1 MIEEFRRSSFSQR
14 WPCYRRATD
23 LVFKPIVGSAALV
36 VLWGC
41 GSAGGAESE
50 VQSRPSAAVSASGA
64 ALSSASALNA
74 NNSAP
79 KKARPKGGTRFA
91 ETLSVRQF
99 LKGNI
104 HTHTLRSDGDSE
116 PRDVVRRYRDN
127 GYAFLIIT
135 DHNSRTDPN
144 ELASEVRPTF
154 ALIAGEEVTMTS
166 GGKPVHVNALC
177 TQSTIGGGDFGTKAE
192 ALTWAVEK
200 IHAQKAVALINH
212 PNFDWTLGEDDLP
225 AGSGAELIEVFSGH
239 PYVNTDGDLLRPSHE
254 LLWSKMVDNELGY
267 FGAAVDDMH
276 HLKPGAKEPASR
288 PFKGWVNVFG
298 DKASQDTICNGLRD
312 GRFYSSSG
320 VKLTQIRVSEK
331 EMAITSAEKA
341 RVLFIGLEGAIL
353 AEEEVS
359 AGKEARY
366 GLRGGEVYVRAKVIG
381 ADARKAWTQPYWV
394 K

>member
-1 MIEEFRRSSFSQR
+1 M
-14 WPCYRRATD
+14 
-23 LVFKPIVGSAALV
+23 AAS
-36 VLWGC
+36 WGC
-41 GSAGGAESE
+41 SAAGGAESE
-50 VQSRPSAAVSASGA
+50 AQHRPSAAASASVTA
-64 ALSSASALNA
+64 SSNSSAFNA
-74 NNSAP
+74 NNAAP
-79 KKARPKGGTRFA
+79 KKARPKGGTRFI
-91 ETLSVRQF
+91 ETLSVRRF

-192 ALTWAVEK
+192 ALKWAIEK
-200 IHAQKAVALINH
+200 IHAQKAIALINH
-212 PNFDWTLGEDDLP
+212 PNFDWTLNEDDLP
-225 AGSGAELIEVFSGH
+225 AGVGAELIEVFSGH

-254 LLWSKMVDNELGY
+254 LLWTKMVDMELGY

-276 HLKPGAKEPASR
+276 HLKSSAKEPASR

-298 DKASQDTICNGLRD
+298 DTAYQDVICNGLRG

-320 VKLTQIRVSEK
+320 VKLTHIQVTEK
-331 EMAITSAEKA
+331 ELAVTAAEKA

-353 AEEEVS
+353 ADNEVP

-366 GLRGGEVYVRAKVIG
+366 ELRGGEVYVRAKVLG
-381 ADARKAWTQPYWV
+381 SDGRKAWTQPYWV